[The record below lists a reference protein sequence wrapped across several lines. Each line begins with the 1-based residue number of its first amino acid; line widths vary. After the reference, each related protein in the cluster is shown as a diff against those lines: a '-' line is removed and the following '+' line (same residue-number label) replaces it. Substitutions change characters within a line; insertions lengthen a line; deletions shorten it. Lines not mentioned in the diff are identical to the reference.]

1 MEYIKKYLIFKF
13 DRKLLTIFKRYSN
26 SIYNLL
32 TFIL

>member
-26 SIYNLL
+26 SICEPL
-32 TFIL
+32 ILII